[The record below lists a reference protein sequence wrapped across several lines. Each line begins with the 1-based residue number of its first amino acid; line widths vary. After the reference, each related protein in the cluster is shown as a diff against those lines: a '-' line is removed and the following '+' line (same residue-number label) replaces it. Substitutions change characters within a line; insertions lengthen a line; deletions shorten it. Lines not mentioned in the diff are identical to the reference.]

1 MDELFRNK
9 EDSDAI
15 KKINL
20 DELYDRKKTYDLS
33 KLSTYNKI
41 LNRIHDK
48 IKITSRQKINEQFCW
63 YIIRRSY
70 SANCQRVQGE

>member
-20 DELYDRKKTYDLS
+20 DELYDTDSFLVFANNFS
-33 KLSTYNKI
+33 SI
-41 LNRIHDK
+41 LTNLLLFLLV
-48 IKITSRQKINEQFCW
+48 N
-63 YIIRRSY
+63 
-70 SANCQRVQGE
+70 